1 MTTAAIRE
9 RLYDYIRV
17 ADDKKIK
24 AIYEIFEDQMT
35 PPVDWSEDKEFVAE
49 LDERVR
55 RWEEG
60 IDKGYSLDEV
70 KASLEQLKKE
80 HLKSSAK

>member
-9 RLYDYIRV
+9 KLYDYIRV
-17 ADDKKIK
+17 ADDEKIK
-24 AIYEIFEDQMT
+24 NIYLLFEDQMA
-35 PPVDWSEDKEFVAE
+35 PAVDWSEDKEFVAE

-60 IDKGYSLDEV
+60 IDKGVSMDEV
-70 KASLEQLKKE
+70 KAGLER
-80 HLKSSAK
+80 LKSERAK